1 MRKIKILIV
10 DDEHDFV
17 ELIKIRL
24 RKWGYSVIAAYN
36 GKDAL
41 DSLEMKPDIIILD
54 CYMPKMDGITALEK
68 IRKTDK
74 KTPVIILTAYP
85 DIDMM
90 NNAQK
95 LGIIAFIPKITI
107 EVNLRALLEG
117 AARLIK
123 PRKNNLL

>member
-1 MRKIKILIV
+1 
-10 DDEHDFV
+10 
-17 ELIKIRL
+17 
-24 RKWGYSVIAAYN
+24 
-36 GKDAL
+36 
-41 DSLEMKPDIIILD
+41 MKPDIIILD

-90 NNAQK
+90 NKAQK